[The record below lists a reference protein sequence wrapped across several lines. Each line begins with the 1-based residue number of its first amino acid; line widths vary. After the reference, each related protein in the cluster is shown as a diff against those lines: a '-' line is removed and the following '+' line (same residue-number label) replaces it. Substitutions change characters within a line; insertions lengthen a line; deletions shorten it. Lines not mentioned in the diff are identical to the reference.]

1 MHATAQVS
9 LSLHPL
15 LRSVRMST
23 TRYISISSQK
33 GGVGK
38 TTLNILAASAFHFL
52 LKQRVAVIDCD
63 YPQHSLQGLRDKE
76 VELLTR
82 SPEKAA
88 EFRAL
93 GRQAYPIEACQVKE
107 ALGVAKQMDG
117 EFDLVFIDTPG
128 TINVPGIMELWKQL
142 DYIFMPLESDRLSVE
157 ATLPYAQVLEKF
169 AKDQPASRLKQYY
182 AFWNKHIKSE
192 KQDFYD
198 RTETYFAEQGI
209 PFLKSRLEHSVNYK
223 KDAMRSTMF
232 PLGKEF
238 QRLGITGLIKEIAEV
253 AFGENTA
260 QAVDAGSPTE
270 ASQAL

>member
-1 MHATAQVS
+1 VHTVQLFTFVS
-9 LSLHPL
+9 YPQSL
-15 LRSVRMST
+15 VRMST
-23 TRYISISSQK
+23 TKYISISSQK

-38 TTLNILAASAFHFL
+38 TTINILAASAFHFL
-52 LKQRVAVIDCD
+52 LNQRVAVIDCD

-76 VELLTR
+76 LELLTTN
-82 SPEKAA
+82 PEKAN

-93 GRQAYPIEACQVKE
+93 GRQAYPIEACQVKD

-128 TINVPGIMELWKQL
+128 TINVPGIIELWKQL
-142 DYIFMPLESDRLSVE
+142 DYVFMPMESDRLSVE

-169 AKDQPASRLKQYY
+169 AKGQPGSRLKQYY

-192 KQDFYD
+192 KQDFYEL
-198 RTETYFAEQGI
+198 TETYFAEQGI

-238 QRLGITGLIKEIAEV
+238 QRLGISGLIKEIAQVAFSENAAQPTDEV
-253 AFGENTA
+253 ALTKAN
-260 QAVDAGSPTE
+260 E
-270 ASQAL
+270 AL

>member
-1 MHATAQVS
+1 
-9 LSLHPL
+9 
-15 LRSVRMST
+15 MSST
-23 TRYISISSQK
+23 KYISISSQK

-38 TTLNILAASAFHFL
+38 TTINILTASAFHFL
-52 LKQRVAVIDCD
+52 AKQKVAVIDCD

-76 VELLTR
+76 LELLQA
-82 SPEKAA
+82 SPEKLA

-93 GRQAYPIEACQVKE
+93 GMQAYPIEACSVKD

-128 TINVPGIMELWKQL
+128 TINVPGIIELWKQL
-142 DYIFMPLESDRLSVE
+142 DYIFMPMESDRLSVE

-169 AKDQPASRLKQYY
+169 AKGQPGSRLKQYY

-192 KQDFYD
+192 KQDFYEL
-198 RTETYFAEQGI
+198 TETYFAEQGI

-232 PLGKEF
+232 PLAKEF
-238 QRLGITGLIKEIAEV
+238 QRLGISALIKEL
-253 AFGENTA
+253 
-260 QAVDAGSPTE
+260 GSIIYATDGATE
-270 ASQAL
+270 AVEPTPANEAL